1 MRTHIISTGWIP
13 NCYLTYQNILP
24 APVVLFDNGV
34 FIDPNSAQFLDQLGS
49 DFIGFFAAKGFDYKR
64 LAGAEVM
71 SIEGM
76 PASDYIEEIARNV
89 SGNYLDLNI
98 RISSVFSSYGI
109 SGTNFFQRF
118 GDLAGRHTV
127 TQTSL
132 KFSLVLVNSTTPEI
146 VDILFAARLIGA
158 SFTDGQS

>member
-1 MRTHIISTGWIP
+1 LRIRVITTGWIP

-34 FIDPNSAQFLDQLGS
+34 FIDPNSALFLDQLGS
-49 DFIGFFAAKGFDYKR
+49 HFVDFFAAKGFDYKR
-64 LAGAEVM
+64 LAGAEVV

-76 PASDYIEEIARNV
+76 PAFDYIEEIARNV
-89 SGNYLDLNI
+89 SGNFLDLNI
-98 RISSVFSSYGI
+98 RIGSVFSSYGI
-109 SGTNFFQRF
+109 SGANFFQRF
-118 GDLAGRHTV
+118 GDLAGRNTV

-132 KFSLVLVNSTTPEI
+132 KFSLVLVDSTTPEL
-146 VDILFAARLIGA
+146 VDIPFTARFIGA